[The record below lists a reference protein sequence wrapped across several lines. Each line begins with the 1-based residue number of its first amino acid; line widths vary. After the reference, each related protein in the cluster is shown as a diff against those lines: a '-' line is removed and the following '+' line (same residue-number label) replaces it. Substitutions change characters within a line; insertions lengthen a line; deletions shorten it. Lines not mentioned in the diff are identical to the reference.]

1 MKRMNISEDIRSL
14 SEFRANAA
22 ALIEQVRKTKRPMV
36 LTQNGKSSVVVLDV
50 DEYES
55 LLDKLELL
63 QEVELAENQLQT
75 GMRIDNEEAQ
85 KIIKERY
92 QKNK

>member
-1 MKRMNISEDIRSL
+1 MKRINISKDIYPL

-22 ALIEQVRKTKRPMV
+22 ALIDQVRKTKRPMV
-36 LTQNGKSSVVVLDV
+36 LTQNGKSSAVVLDV

-63 QEVELAENQLQT
+63 QEVELAENQLQA
-75 GMRIDNEEAQ
+75 GMRIQHDEAQ
-85 KIIKERY
+85 KIIKKRY

>member
-1 MKRMNISEDIRSL
+1 MKRMNISQDIRSL

-22 ALIEQVRKTKRPMV
+22 ALIDQVRKTKRPMV
-36 LTQNGKSSVVVLDV
+36 LTQNGKSSAVVLDV

-63 QEVELAENQLQT
+63 QKVELAENQLQA
-75 GMRIDNEEAQ
+75 GMRIDHEEAQ